1 MPRPPSAKRVAAEA
15 SGHLHRSTQWQGLHP
30 GDPVMIAGV
39 KMRGA
44 TWQFRAH
51 ILNERNGTESVE
63 VVGGRPGDRKLRSFE
78 PNRIFAVPGSRSRSG
93 GSEKAIT
100 GQLSLADA
108 PQLPFG

>member
-1 MPRPPSAKRVAAEA
+1 MVA
-15 SGHLHRSTQWQGLHP
+15 GL
-30 GDPVMIAGV
+30 

-78 PNRIFAVPGSRSRSG
+78 PGRIFAASGRGSRSAGPDKDFRDR
-93 GSEKAIT
+93 
-100 GQLSLADA
+100 LSLADA

>member
-1 MPRPPSAKRVAAEA
+1 
-15 SGHLHRSTQWQGLHP
+15 
-30 GDPVMIAGV
+30 MIAGV

-78 PNRIFAVPGSRSRSG
+78 PNRIFAVSGSRSRSG
-93 GSEKAIT
+93 GSEKAIA

>member
-1 MPRPPSAKRVAAEA
+1 MPRRPSAKRVAAEA
-15 SGHLHRSTQWQGLHP
+15 AGHLHRSTTWQGLHP
-30 GDPVMIAGV
+30 GDKVMVAGV

-51 ILNERNGTESVE
+51 IFNERNGTESVE

-78 PNRIFAVPGSRSRSG
+78 PSRIFAVSGRSGRSG
-93 GSEKAIT
+93 GMEKDF
-100 GQLSLADA
+100 GDRLSLADA